1 MKFLALLKRQRGEI
15 LGTGVIPVV
24 SILGL
29 GYLLVSEAIQ
39 HQYQYREFYDAS
51 YSPLSVVGPLLI
63 FAAILCGTLMGFLQF
78 WMPGFR
84 RTWHFILHRS
94 VTKKEILL
102 AMITAAVL
110 TFVIFAGGSWTLLFL
125 YASLPGI
132 FVLPP
137 AFQVYIEGWLFIAL
151 GVVFYFGV
159 AISGISTARW
169 YTTKLFP
176 IAFAGVI
183 LIITFMG
190 LEIIW
195 AAIVVAAGVLILAI
209 QASFVFLDGE
219 F

>member
-1 MKFLALLKRQRGEI
+1 
-15 LGTGVIPVV
+15 
-24 SILGL
+24 
-29 GYLLVSEAIQ
+29 
-39 HQYQYREFYDAS
+39 
-51 YSPLSVVGPLLI
+51 VGPLLI

-94 VTKKEILL
+94 VTRGKILL
-102 AMITAAVL
+102 SMISAAVL

-132 FVLPP
+132 FAMPP
-137 AFQVYIEGWLFIAL
+137 AFQVYIEGWLFISL

-159 AISGISTARW
+159 ALSGISPAKW

-195 AAIVVAAGVLILAI
+195 AAILVAAGVLILAI
-209 QASFVFLDGE
+209 QASSVFLNGE